1 MEIIIFEKSSSSF
14 KKPKHLKSNIF
25 VIYCR
30 RAVKIEPAASM
41 KKDTEMVVFLPQ
53 NSKGFVTSIFRGDKI
68 NEICSK
74 KQCLWI
80 EILTKSFEETLEI
93 KKKNQPLGFLVI
105 EPEHLKFKY
114 NTAKKKRKQPQK
126 RIC

>member
-1 MEIIIFEKSSSSF
+1 MSF
-14 KKPKHLKSNIF
+14 TVGGQL
-25 VIYCR
+25 
-30 RAVKIEPAASM
+30 IEPAASM